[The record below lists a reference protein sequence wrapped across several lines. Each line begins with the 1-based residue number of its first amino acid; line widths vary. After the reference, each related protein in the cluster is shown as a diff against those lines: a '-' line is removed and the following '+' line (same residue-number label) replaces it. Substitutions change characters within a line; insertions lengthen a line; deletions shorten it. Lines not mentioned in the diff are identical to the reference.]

1 MENIIMTKTKS
12 VLSFLPWLLG
22 MEIISM
28 IIGML
33 ASPNPSHPY
42 IRDWYMGLA
51 KAPLNPPSW
60 IFPVVWPILYGLIA
74 FALWRVWTRTAPQRP
89 RSYFLF
95 ALGHMILNWAWSF
108 VFFVNQN
115 VSLAFY
121 WLLAVLFS
129 GLALAMWTKHFDR
142 LAAYAL
148 LPYLLWLC
156 FAGYLNGY
164 IMLVN

>member
-1 MENIIMTKTKS
+1 MTKSKRF
-12 VLSFLPWLLG
+12 LSFLPWLIG
-22 MEIISM
+22 MEVISM

-33 ASPNPSHPY
+33 ASPNHQNAA
-42 IRDWYMGLA
+42 IQQWYQNLI
-51 KAPLNPPSW
+51 KAPVNPPAW

-74 FALWRVWTRTAPQRP
+74 FALWRVWTRTAPVRP

-95 ALGHMILNWAWSF
+95 ALGHMILNWGWSF

-115 VSLAFY
+115 VTLAFF

-129 GLALAMWTKHFDR
+129 GLALALWTKRFDR
-142 LAAYAL
+142 TAAYAF